1 VGGYD
6 CRDSKPRPVSQDF
19 YLLCSGLLCDV
30 AKLIHPKARRDR
42 LTAIVDGEFT
52 PAKESSSE
60 GQKGMGNGV
69 TLKIENYQS
78 TTWEAKEFAYESGG
92 TSIGKVMK

>member
-52 PAKESSSE
+52 PAKESSRSL
-60 GQKGMGNGV
+60 
-69 TLKIENYQS
+69 LKSFDAGAIY
-78 TTWEAKEFAYESGG
+78 
-92 TSIGKVMK
+92 